1 VRETLEVL
9 SFGATGALLYFA
21 ILIRYFSK
29 IPPSFTVMKTQHT
42 HNKRDYKYKGFTLVE
57 TAIAMGM
64 VAVMISSFLV
74 VFGPAIKGIEKSLG
88 AKEAERLTGALELEL
103 TTLKNDDIYSSALE
117 KTYWWIRLGHTDTG
131 SLVLVYQ
138 YRGNPASLVPSHPN
152 YRDDGTMAPYTY
164 NATNPGIPGVDYVI
178 QTSVRRLNDAVD
190 HSKIQ
195 AELAPGV
202 LEGKVY
208 YVKLCQLRTN
218 ADGGLEM
225 PGNPWH
231 VYNAGGS
238 SYTGDFSQF
247 VDPVLA
253 FRAQF
258 YEVKPALWSY
268 IDGAA
273 FSVADG
279 NDAGLDPDALGNPV
293 ITKNMA
299 VMR

>member
-1 VRETLEVL
+1 
-9 SFGATGALLYFA
+9 
-21 ILIRYFSK
+21 
-29 IPPSFTVMKTQHT
+29 MKKQVIQKKCF
-42 HNKRDYKYKGFTLVE
+42 NKKPGFTLVE
-57 TAIAMGM
+57 VAIAMGM
-64 VAVMISSFLV
+64 VAVMISSFMV
-74 VFGPAIKGIEKSLG
+74 VFGPALQGIDKSLS
-88 AKEAERLTGALELEL
+88 AKEADRLTNALELEL

-117 KTYWWIRLGHTDTG
+117 KTYWWIRAGHTDDG

-138 YRGNPASLVPSHPN
+138 YRGNPNSV
-152 YRDDGTMAPYTY
+152 RTDGTLNPYTY
-164 NATNPGIPGVDYVI
+164 NAANPGIPGVNYVI

-190 HSKIQ
+190 NSKIQ

-231 VYNAGGS
+231 VYNPQATSMTGS
-238 SYTGDFSQF
+238 FIDYTEA
-247 VDPVLA
+247 VLA

-268 IDGAA
+268 INGAA

-279 NDAGLDPDALGNPV
+279 NDADLDPDALGNPV

>member
-1 VRETLEVL
+1 
-9 SFGATGALLYFA
+9 
-21 ILIRYFSK
+21 
-29 IPPSFTVMKTQHT
+29 MKKQVTQKKCF
-42 HNKRDYKYKGFTLVE
+42 NKKPGFTLVE

-64 VAVMISSFLV
+64 VAVMISSFMV
-74 VFGPAIKGIEKSLG
+74 VFGPALRGIDKSLS
-88 AKEAERLTGALELEL
+88 AKEADRLTGALELEL

-131 SLVLVYQ
+131 SIVLVYQ
-138 YRGNPASLVPSHPN
+138 YRGDPN
-152 YRDDGTMAPYTY
+152 SVRTDGTLNPYPY
-164 NATNPGIPGVDYVI
+164 NAANPGIPGVNYVI

-190 HSKIQ
+190 NSKIQ

-231 VYNAGGS
+231 VYNPQATSMTGS
-238 SYTGDFSQF
+238 FTDYTEA
-247 VDPVLA
+247 VLA

-268 IDGAA
+268 INGAA
-273 FSVADG
+273 FSVVDG
-279 NDAGLDPDALGNPV
+279 NDVGLDPDALGNPV